1 MLTHNID
8 YARVW
13 IPGWTMRRCEIFAA
27 VSEAMK
33 ALLASEEKKVTAG
46 KDKTSAET
54 EIPFPESDAE
64 TIPAL
69 SAQQSAQLYNGL
81 R

>member
-1 MLTHNID
+1 
-8 YARVW
+8 
-13 IPGWTMRRCEIFAA
+13 MRRCEIFAA

-46 KDKTSAET
+46 KDKTSAEP

-64 TIPAL
+64 TMLAL

>member
-27 VSEAMK
+27 VSDTMK
-33 ALLASEEKKVTAG
+33 ALLASEEKKVTAD
-46 KDKTSAET
+46 KDKTSAEP
-54 EIPFPESDAE
+54 EIQFTESDAE
-64 TIPAL
+64 TMLAR
-69 SAQQSAQLYNGL
+69 SAQQSAQLYNDL